1 MAKASPGDYERFWN
15 DRIDQL
21 RRLAEQAYEH
31 GTSERMA
38 VRDIEKIGARRPNA
52 WKGRI
57 VLTSSG
63 VRHPGLGVYGGLGKA
78 VINSGILRPFGDTE
92 FAFVM
97 DNDLTLH
104 VQRLGEPTATR
115 ATPSLAPPFSRIF
128 IDRDEAEWAFGFL
141 KYTLQGLGVSGPDDE
156 SFAVTLRYRD
166 RALRLNYGNWA
177 FLQFFAPGYRKYRCG
192 ISLIDALAPQMDEYD
207 TWSPFNTDDD
217 TTVVRVYEMPLER
230 VRQMDAALRQA
241 YDRTLS
247 YTAGRFRHW
256 SRSNLLRY
264 NIPAIAEAVFDPQKL
279 STLLTQGLAQF
290 EGEDADDDEE
300 EEVGQSL
307 DGCFTNQTFE
317 LLQALHANPRTDF
330 YVDHRE
336 AFEHALIGPFK
347 QLVHDV
353 AAQLPEKIT
362 ARLETESRV
371 FARIP
376 KNDYGQGGAWD
387 FYWAAFYPKGSKR
400 TVDAQLSTWINRDML
415 KLGFYIGAY
424 GSEPRERFAR
434 NCKTHYETLVRML
447 GDTLADGPWVFGSRD
462 EITLSK
468 DSVPQGLKMTWQD
481 WLRDPASADNSL
493 ELVLSRS
500 QVLRQSKADLVGLA
514 VTTFRRLFPLILLAT
529 EDDPIPVIADYLELE
544 AIDETREA
552 RPPYP
557 LPQCAADTGLD
568 EALLARWVRAI
579 HAKGQAILYGPP
591 GTGKTFVAEKLAQ
604 HLAGG
609 GDGEVRLVQFH
620 PAYAYEDFIQG
631 IRPKPRA
638 DGALTYELVPGR
650 FLEFCAAARERQ
662 GISVMIVD
670 EINRA
675 NLARVF
681 GELMYL
687 LEYRQA
693 EVPLA
698 AGGRFSIPENVRILG
713 TMNTADR
720 SIALVDHALRRRFAF
735 LALAPNYEVLRH
747 YHLQHATGFP
757 VEPLIAVLKEINLRI
772 GDPNYHLGITFFL
785 HADLRARIEDIW
797 TMEIVPYLEEYFFDQ
812 ADQVEACQWGKVG
825 PRILGGA

>member
-1 MAKASPGDYERFWN
+1 MPRAERGAYSPYWRVKL
-15 DRIDQL
+15 DQVAVLL
-21 RRLAEQAYEH
+21 RQAAVQ
-31 GTSERMA
+31 GTSDRLECKDLQEVGER
-38 VRDIEKIGARRPNA
+38 NA
-52 WKGRI
+52 WRGRASLSANGI
-57 VLTSSG
+57 QSAYGAHVKALARVL
-63 VRHPGLGVYGGLGKA
+63 LGE
-78 VINSGILRPFGDTE
+78 SDILHAYGDTG
-92 FAFVM
+92 FQLVFG
-97 DNDLTLH
+97 NDMTLT
-104 VQRLGEPTATR
+104 VERLGDTGRDPALVG
-115 ATPSLAPPFSRIF
+115 LAPPFSRIF

-177 FLQFFAPGYRKYRCG
+177 FLQFFAPGYRKHRCG

-631 IRPKPRA
+631 IRPQQAP
-638 DGALTYELVPGR
+638 DGNGLDYPVLSGR
-650 FLEFCAAARERQ
+650 FLRFCREAAQRR
-662 GISVMIVD
+662 GICVLIID

-698 AGGRFSIPENVRILG
+698 AGGRFSIPANVRILG

-747 YHLQHATGFP
+747 YHRTHATGFP

-812 ADQVEACQWGKVG
+812 ADQVEACRWGKVG